1 VDGLSLAQESE
12 TPKLPMCLLTMKA
25 GFHEDHHLVSLLTFF
40 ALVWMVHEANAYL
53 YCELK
58 VGSPKWARKE
68 GSPNSI
74 CGVKEKC
81 QTKCAIAKTPQQDED
96 CLSINCAPLQ
106 RRSKRR

>member
-1 VDGLSLAQESE
+1 
-12 TPKLPMCLLTMKA
+12 MKTIT
-25 GFHEDHHLVSLLTFF
+25 FVSLLTFF